1 MLSYYNNALAIVL
14 FTPLIVLNGELP
26 AIMNMISDGSLD
38 FWTLMVIAG
47 LFGFAIGYVTGL
59 QIQVC
64 IIIILFREF
73 SFFRKETYTYF
84 SLSLGSHHTHMV

>member
-73 SFFRKETYTYF
+73 SFFRK
-84 SLSLGSHHTHMV
+84 